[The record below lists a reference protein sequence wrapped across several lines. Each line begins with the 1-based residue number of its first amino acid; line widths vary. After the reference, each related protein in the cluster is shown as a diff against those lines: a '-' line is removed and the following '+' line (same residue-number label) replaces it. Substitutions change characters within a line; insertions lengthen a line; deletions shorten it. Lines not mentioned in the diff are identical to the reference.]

1 MASQNSDLESQD
13 QTSAFSEKSIR
24 LGFIRKVYSLL
35 AVELALTFGV
45 MAILILVKDIR
56 YYLIDHPETAPIAG
70 GVFLL
75 IVIFIACSQPCQRM
89 FPVNLI
95 AISSMALCEGVVLGA
110 IAAYYSVDQILYAV
124 GLCILLCLG
133 FTLFSFQ
140 TKLDFNLL
148 FGFMFVILFNAMIF
162 GILAAITDSNILY
175 NFYVTLGTLI
185 YSMYLVIDTHIIF
198 SGKYDISPE
207 DYILAT
213 LILYIDMVRLLL
225 FLILTRN

>member
-1 MASQNSDLESQD
+1 MLTDDL
-13 QTSAFSEKSIR
+13 IPC
-24 LGFIRKVYSLL
+24 GVRKVYSLL

-110 IAAYYSVDQILYAV
+110 IAAYYSV
-124 GLCILLCLG
+124 CIIVQSARKLL
-133 FTLFSFQ
+133 Q
-140 TKLDFNLL
+140 
-148 FGFMFVILFNAMIF
+148 
-162 GILAAITDSNILY
+162 
-175 NFYVTLGTLI
+175 NF
-185 YSMYLVIDTHIIF
+185 
-198 SGKYDISPE
+198 
-207 DYILAT
+207 
-213 LILYIDMVRLLL
+213 
-225 FLILTRN
+225 